1 MERGLNAKLAE
12 ALNDG
17 RHTDATT
24 VLYAMSNSGADHHFH
39 TIKAAMKDHSL
50 VLRSIDH
57 QLAALTAVQSVGYVP
72 DGGPKHQ
79 QLMEE
84 ISDPLDPAKDFAEEL
99 AGHSTGA
106 LSVVDGEEE
115 LVSSGMCSRAGQA
128 NIFCYSKRLPERST
142 VNTLNQIQLGLGQA
156 IDGREQCVKYADAQ
170 GKAVSGFF
178 GVIKRTSVVRAS
190 AAPSLNPTALYC
202 L

>member
-57 QLAALTAVQSVGYVP
+57 QLAALTAVQSVGYVSTGKP

-128 NIFCYSKRLPERST
+128 NIFCYSKSRRCCCSRRCQKML
-142 VNTLNQIQLGLGQA
+142 L
-156 IDGREQCVKYADAQ
+156 
-170 GKAVSGFF
+170 
-178 GVIKRTSVVRAS
+178 
-190 AAPSLNPTALYC
+190 
-202 L
+202 

>member
-50 VLRSIDH
+50 VLRSIDL
-57 QLAALTAVQSVGYVP
+57 QLAALTAVQSVGYVSTGKP
-72 DGGPKHQ
+72 NGGPEHQ

-99 AGHSTGA
+99 AGNSTTA

-115 LVSSGMCSRAGQA
+115 LAVSSGMCSRAGQA

-142 VNTLNQIQLGLGQA
+142 VNTLNEIQLGLGQA
-156 IDGREQCVKYADAQ
+156 IDGSKKCVKYADAQ
-170 GKAVSGFF
+170 GKAVSVSF
-178 GVIKRTSVVRAS
+178 G
-190 AAPSLNPTALYC
+190 ALGVA